1 MAVGIDQLRAAIASS
16 GASVDTTTKAKA
28 SAQSPK
34 RSLATGFESNVASK
48 GGGAAWGSSAAYSG
62 SSGSSVVSYRSKD
75 AAARYGRSQESP
87 RSASRPAGGR
97 PSAMAARPGQ
107 AGRSLL
113 KTSSTAQQRKEIR
126 EIKGVYS
133 HGPREI
139 SAAKG
144 TGAQRASKGGSAS
157 ASEASAPGGLSKATR
172 RAK

>member
-87 RSASRPAGGR
+87 RSAS
-97 PSAMAARPGQ
+97 PGQ